1 MKFKHSIFIEGNTP
15 SLKNSKVATSKGV
28 FPSKTV
34 RKYLQSLGVKK
45 YSCSKGTFENYATR
59 PNLFEAAVEVMKD
72 TLTDREPW
80 PCQAPHVVG
89 FFFIRDSKRK
99 FDFIN
104 AAQIICDLLTAHGVI
119 QDDNMDNLI
128 PVPIQVAGSWYT
140 IDKDRPGCIIY
151 F

>member
-1 MKFKHSIFIEGNTP
+1 MEYKYSCFIPFNVP

-34 RKYLQSLGVKK
+34 RKYLQNLGVKK
-45 YSCSKGTFENYATR
+45 YSCTKGTFENYATR
-59 PNLFEAAVEVMKD
+59 PNLFDEAVGVMRDK
-72 TLTDREPW
+72 LTEREPW
-80 PCQAPHVVG
+80 PCLNPHKIG
-89 FFFIRDSKRK
+89 LFFIRDSKRK

-128 PVPIQVAGSWYT
+128 PMPVQVCGTWYT
-140 IDKDRPGCIIY
+140 IDKEKPGCIIY